1 MKLIKVSTVNSKAV
15 DSPKSFTKLIF
26 PESKL
31 INQIAKRCFKN
42 EIRLRGSYQTQF
54 DKTDGIR

>member
-1 MKLIKVSTVNSKAV
+1 MVKLIKVSTVNSKTL

-31 INQIAKRCFKN
+31 INQIAERSLSFTLTFHPPFY
-42 EIRLRGSYQTQF
+42 IT
-54 DKTDGIR
+54 DKQEEY